1 MTRNIYVE
9 AVLIEQ
15 TGTVLA
21 PSAAT
26 AQITFD
32 LKIYHDCS
40 NYEGY
45 NVL

>member
-1 MTRNIYVE
+1 MTRNIYIE

-21 PSAAT
+21 PSVAT

-40 NYEGY
+40 NHEGLD
-45 NVL
+45 VL